1 MYSNILNIE
10 KRKYEYE
17 LWAEYESDLI
27 LIWDGFLIFSDSQ
40 TTVSLLSATVTCQWC
55 QCQCTFS
62 QTVKHSWF
70 WILDQLL
77 QIAVQV
83 QVVSNCKLHIL
94 TQPAPSW
101 RYEIQW
107 WSEWSCIAESWAN
120 AWPSC
125 RSSHLLE
132 AIQGG
137 MQGRPGSY
145 FDFVFRPSVQP
156 RESHGRLDS
165 RFLHLQHQVASQ
177 FQLQLVTCWLTD
189 ITHWHELWLVQHC
202 EMVIIRSRNQQRHGF
217 QSFPEVVQRKD
228 GGQASSLASALI
240 IIIILVSNSVTI
252 IHRYG
257 RVKVICQSAESQS
270 Q

>member
-156 RESHGRLDS
+156 RESHGRQQIFAFAAS
-165 RFLHLQHQVASQ
+165 GRFTVS
-177 FQLQLVTCWLTD
+177 VTTCDLL
-189 ITHWHELWLVQHC
+189 THWHHSLTWTLIGSTLRDGDNKVTKSAKAWLPKFS
-202 EMVIIRSRNQQRHGF
+202 RSGSKKGWRPG
-217 QSFPEVVQRKD
+217 
-228 GGQASSLASALI
+228 I
-240 IIIILVSNSVTI
+240 VTGI
-252 IHRYG
+252 GIDNN
-257 RVKVICQSAESQS
+257 INISQ
-270 Q
+270 